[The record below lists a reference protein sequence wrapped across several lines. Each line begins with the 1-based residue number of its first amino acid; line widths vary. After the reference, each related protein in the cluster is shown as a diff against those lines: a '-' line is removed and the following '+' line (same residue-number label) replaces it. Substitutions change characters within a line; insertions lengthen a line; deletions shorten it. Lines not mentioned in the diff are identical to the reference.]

1 MPAGCSRPCC
11 TRHCSGAPRE
21 RVLAPDAAVFGAHP
35 LRAPVA
41 ALAARAMDASDPAP
55 AADGGALALL
65 ELARGVLGVP
75 PRTSATARLRAINL
89 GGDSDV
95 IGAVYGQL
103 AGAHYG
109 LAGIPRAWRQAL
121 SQSEL
126 IAELADQLLQNALL
140 ELGESVAAP

>member
-1 MPAGCSRPCC
+1 M
-11 TRHCSGAPRE
+11 
-21 RVLAPDAAVFGAHP
+21 
-35 LRAPVA
+35 
-41 ALAARAMDASDPAP
+41 
-55 AADGGALALL
+55 
-65 ELARGVLGVP
+65 
-75 PRTSATARLRAINL
+75 RAINL

-121 SQSEL
+121 AQSEL

-140 ELGESVAAP
+140 ELGERVGAT